1 MSRFSWA
8 CRAVLFYFSM
18 IWGCW
23 WFWVGFWEAFL
34 KYILVI
40 KRKGQR
46 EEEEEIPAVLADGLL
61 GWFGLL
67 QLPCVVL
74 LVCLDALSKPNILIS
89 PFP

>member
-8 CRAVLFYFSM
+8 FKTVLFSFFM

-23 WFWVGFWEAFL
+23 WFWEAFL
-34 KYILVI
+34 YIPVI

-46 EEEEEIPAVLADGLL
+46 EEEGEIPAVLADGLL

-67 QLPCVVL
+67 QLPCVAL
-74 LVCLDALSKPNILIS
+74 LVFLDAVSKPNTVTS
-89 PFP
+89 PPFP